1 MYDKQSYK
9 VSSPI
14 TKVCPIL
21 DQLWS
26 LIFPCFILSTH
37 WCCLWY
43 RPFTKLFLHV
53 FANWIIN
60 NIQIKHPSR
69 QWNPYPGISKT
80 IKPPSTSTF
89 RPGTSV
95 FRASSR
101 SSPRAKRCPN
111 CESANSWM
119 AAWVQTWEGVLR
131 IGLNLKQRKC
141 RYMNIC
147 KFLYAVCIWFCIYVI
162 YTNNSGD
169 MWFLFGRSSE
179 KKHTNHHKPIK
190 IGNRLLTHKN
200 WFNSNSPGGWQQ
212 NLQAK
217 DVTDY
222 FTKHYI
228 PLFTLV
234 HINFNPW

>member
-1 MYDKQSYK
+1 MGVRISPTTSKLLRANTWAQPSAVGSWKLFWLGGVYTPCTTNNINNHIRCLHQSPRFAQYWT
-9 VSSPI
+9 SYG
-14 TKVCPIL
+14 L
-21 DQLWS
+21 
-26 LIFPCFILSTH
+26 LIFPCLILSTH

-53 FANWIIN
+53 FANWRIN
-60 NIQIKHPSR
+60 NVQIKHPSWQR
-69 QWNPYPGISKT
+69 NVSWQWNPYPGGPGISKT

-119 AAWVQTWEGVLR
+119 AAWVQTSEGVLR

-147 KFLYAVCIWFCIYVI
+147 KFFFFNVI
-162 YTNNSGD
+162 YS
-169 MWFLFGRSSE
+169 MYMIL
-179 KKHTNHHKPIK
+179 
-190 IGNRLLTHKN
+190 
-200 WFNSNSPGGWQQ
+200 
-212 NLQAK
+212 
-217 DVTDY
+217 
-222 FTKHYI
+222 YI
-228 PLFTLV
+228 
-234 HINFNPW
+234 